1 MKVHLII
8 VLGFIVSFTSPASNF
23 AAENEDARLTT
34 LFKEYLDESF
44 RLRPM
49 DATRLGDHRFDHLLD
64 DLSPP
69 ARAGWKKH
77 SQKTLD
83 ELTKKIEHKKLSRA
97 GQIDYEIWRR
107 DLERS

>member
-1 MKVHLII
+1 MNRLFLI
-8 VLGFIVSFTSPASNF
+8 F
-23 AAENEDARLTT
+23 AACIMIHSTPAAGFAADDEDARLAA

-64 DLSPP
+64 DLSPA

-77 SQKTLD
+77 WQKILE
-83 ELTKKIEHKKLSRA
+83 ELPKRIDYQHLTRA
-97 GQIDYEIWRR
+97 GQIDYEI
-107 DLERS
+107 